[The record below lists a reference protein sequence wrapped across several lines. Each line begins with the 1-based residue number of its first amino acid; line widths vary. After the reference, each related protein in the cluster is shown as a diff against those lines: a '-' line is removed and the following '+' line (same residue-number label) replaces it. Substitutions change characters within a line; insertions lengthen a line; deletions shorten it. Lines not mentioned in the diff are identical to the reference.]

1 VKFIIRDSRPVSVPG
16 TSADTVVSGDSPAV
30 LYQFFRDVVEAEP
43 TFEPEKELLVLVCLN
58 TRLVMKGWH
67 VVSLGSLN
75 ECVARVR
82 EVLRPVLLTGSYGFA
97 LVHNHPSGDPTP
109 SEADRRFTRRIDEA
123 AQLMELR
130 LLDHVI
136 IGKSA
141 EGRGPYFSFREAG
154 MI

>member
-1 VKFIIRDSRPVSVPG
+1 M
-16 TSADTVVSGDSPAV
+16 
-30 LYQFFRDVVEAEP
+30 EAEP
-43 TFEPEKELLVLVCLN
+43 TFEPDKELLVVVCLN

-75 ECVARVR
+75 ECLAKVR

-97 LVHNHPSGDPTP
+97 LVHNHPSGDPSP

-123 AQLMELR
+123 AQMMELR
-130 LLDHVI
+130 FLDHVI
-136 IGKSA
+136 VGMLA
-141 EGRGPYFSFREAG
+141 LGGAPYFSFREAG